1 MMRDNLGYISSRI
14 ASILFTL
21 SGKTTVIG
29 ECLRTPFYG
38 HNGLEITD
46 LSVIYCLI
54 WQDLLLM
61 EDELEV
67 KEMQF
72 VN

>member
-1 MMRDNLGYISSRI
+1 MAKLQSS
-14 ASILFTL
+14 
-21 SGKTTVIG
+21 GNV
-29 ECLRTPFYG
+29 LRPPFYG